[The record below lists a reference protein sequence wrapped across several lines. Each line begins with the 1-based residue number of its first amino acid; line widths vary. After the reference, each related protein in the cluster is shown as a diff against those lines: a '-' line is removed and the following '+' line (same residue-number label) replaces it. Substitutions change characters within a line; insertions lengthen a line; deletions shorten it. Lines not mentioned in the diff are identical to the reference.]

1 MHLCIALPLNLS
13 CIPSVS
19 RSTQRPDGAAPNM
32 LQPAPDTSSAPQR
45 MRRHERRAFLLLALF
60 AAFTSFVTSAMAA
73 HLPGLLL
80 AAGASAVTALTASTL
95 LGPAQVAARVLEFM
109 AARRYR
115 FHPLLSARI
124 ATALH
129 PIGGLA
135 VEYSVACLW

>member
-1 MHLCIALPLNLS
+1 L
-13 CIPSVS
+13 
-19 RSTQRPDGAAPNM
+19 
-32 LQPAPDTSSAPQR
+32 APDASSAPQR

-95 LGPAQVAARVLEFM
+95 LGPAQVAARMLEFM
-109 AARRYR
+109 AVRRYR

-129 PIGGLA
+129 PRSEEHTSELQSRGHL
-135 VEYSVACLW
+135 VCRLL